1 MSDGSIFYETYEFGT
16 GENRVKIAAELTELV
31 GNTPL
36 LRIASLSDESGAEI
50 VAKLEYF
57 NPLSS
62 VKDRIAVA
70 MIDTA
75 EHSGELKP
83 KGVIIEPTSGNTGIG
98 LAFVAAS
105 RGYKLILTMPDTM
118 SLERRNLLQALGAEL
133 ILTPGFAGMNG
144 AISEALEIQKKN
156 PGSFMPQQFVNKV
169 NPEIHRQ
176 TTALEIWDDTS
187 GNIDILVA
195 GVGTG
200 GTITG
205 CAEGLQKKNP
215 AIKIIA
221 VEPEES
227 AVLSGEPAG
236 AHRIQGIGAGFVP
249 EVLKPEM
256 INEIV
261 KISSEDAAAMAR
273 QLARSEGLLVGI
285 SSAAAALAA
294 LQIGQRAQ
302 NRGKMV
308 VVIFPDSGE
317 RYLSSWIFAA

>member
-1 MSDGSIFYETYEFGT
+1 M
-16 GENRVKIAAELTELV
+16 NIADNLTDLV

-36 LRIASLSDESGAEI
+36 LKIASLSVESGAEI

-70 MIDTA
+70 MIDAA
-75 EHSGELKP
+75 EASGNLLP
-83 KGVIIEPTSGNTGIG
+83 GGVIIEPTSGNTGIG
-98 LAFVAAS
+98 LAFVAAN
-105 RGYKLILTMPDTM
+105 RGYRLILTMPDTM
-118 SLERRNLLQALGAEL
+118 SLERRNLLRTLGAEL

-144 AISEALEIQKKN
+144 AISEAEAIQRKT
-156 PGSFMPQQFVNKV
+156 PGSFMPQQFANQA

-176 TTALEIWDDTS
+176 TTAREIWEDTD
-187 GNIDILVA
+187 GKIDILVA
-195 GVGTG
+195 GIGTG

-205 CAEGLQKKNP
+205 CAVGLQEKNP
-215 AIKIIA
+215 EIKIVA

-236 AHRIQGIGAGFVP
+236 PHRIQGIGAGFVP
-249 EVLKPEM
+249 EVLNTN
-256 INEIV
+256 IIDEIV

-273 QLARSEGLLVGI
+273 QLARTEGVLVGI

-294 LQIGQRAQ
+294 LQIGQRPE
-302 NRGKMV
+302 NRGKLI

-317 RYLSSWIFAA
+317 RYLSSWIFVDES